1 MPYLICAWENSNIV
15 NVIIDITCD
24 C

>member
-1 MPYLICAWENSNIV
+1 MPYLICAWGNSNIV